1 METDLILKLSVISS
15 IDCQMAFLFNLKAVN
30 ASKQY
35 DIGEK
40 TILDETKQ
48 TTLKMLFVW
57 PTVSIPWTK
66 WI

>member
-15 IDCQMAFLFNLKAVN
+15 IECQMAFLFNLKAVN

-48 TTLKMLFVW
+48 TTLKMLFV
-57 PTVSIPWTK
+57 
-66 WI
+66 

>member
-1 METDLILKLSVISS
+1 
-15 IDCQMAFLFNLKAVN
+15 MAFLFNLKAVN

-48 TTLKMLFVW
+48 TTLKMLFV
-57 PTVSIPWTK
+57 
-66 WI
+66 